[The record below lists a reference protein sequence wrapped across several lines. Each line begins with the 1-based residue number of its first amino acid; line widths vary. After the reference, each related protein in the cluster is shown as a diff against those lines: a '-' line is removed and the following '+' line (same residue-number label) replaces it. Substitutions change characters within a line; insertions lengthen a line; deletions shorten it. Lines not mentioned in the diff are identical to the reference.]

1 MSSHAWNTAPR
12 GMEEGRVHALLY
24 GGISPSHRRD
34 QTVRS
39 TLGQDHEDPERDTG
53 RWDCGRCEARESP
66 PTRRARAHESEY
78 EVSLH
83 QMPRGRNYLPQER
96 RESRLGAG
104 RAQKIR
110 LRWIRGN

>member
-12 GMEEGRVHALLY
+12 RMEERRVHPILY
-24 GGISPSHRRD
+24 RGISPSHRRY
-34 QTVRS
+34 QTIRS
-39 TLGQDHEDPERDTG
+39 TMGQDHEDPERDSG
-53 RWDCGRCEARESP
+53 RWDCGRCEAREST

-83 QMPRGRNYLPQER
+83 QMPRGRDYLPQEW

-104 RAQKIR
+104 RAQEIR
-110 LRWIRGN
+110 LRGVRG